1 MTNIP
6 ERHTGVP
13 ENRPLTVQFPGNPCP
28 GRRPDQ
34 AAIGI
39 AHSPASLRTQQTGPG
54 GMMKWLSI
62 ATLVALA
69 AGISIGVYLGSPA
82 GEALRPA
89 AEIVEGIGRLW
100 LNALRMTVIPLI
112 VALLVTGVASVA
124 DAASTGRIAGRAV
137 LVFGVLLVG
146 VTTFAALV
154 FPALFAAWPVPEDAA
169 RGFLAGV
176 AGDAEPP
183 LPPSFAD
190 WLAALAPSNV
200 VSAASNDSVLQLVL
214 FSIVFAFA
222 ATQLPTDQR
231 LSLVGFFRS
240 IAETM
245 VIIVRW
251 VLMFAPLGV
260 FGLALGVGLYSGAGA
275 AGVLLQYVV
284 IVAGV
289 TASITL
295 IAIAVAVIWGRV
307 NLLRFLTA
315 AGPVMA
321 LAISTQSSLACLPAM
336 VARCRD
342 QLGVSERV
350 ADLVLPLAVTIFRI
364 TSSVANLGVALFIVH
379 IYGMEIGVA
388 QMIAAGF
395 VALAVSVSSIGLP
408 GQVSFFASIAPI
420 CLTLGA
426 PIDLLAI
433 LVAVEVIPDIFR
445 TLGNVTADMAAAVI
459 VDRSKKPED
468 QPEVSAAA

>member
-1 MTNIP
+1 
-6 ERHTGVP
+6 
-13 ENRPLTVQFPGNPCP
+13 
-28 GRRPDQ
+28 
-34 AAIGI
+34 
-39 AHSPASLRTQQTGPG
+39 
-54 GMMKWLSI
+54 MKWLSV

-69 AGISIGVYLGSPA
+69 AGIAAGIWLGGPG

-89 AEIVEGIGRLW
+89 AEIVEGVGRLW
-100 LNALRMTVIPLI
+100 LNALRMTVVPLI

-124 DAASTGRIAGRAV
+124 NAAATGRIAGRAIW
-137 LVFGVLLVG
+137 VFGVLLTA
-146 VTTFAALV
+146 VTTFALLV
-154 FPALFAAWPVPEDAA
+154 FPAILAAWPVPEDAA

-176 AGDAEPP
+176 SGSTETPQ
-183 LPPSFAD
+183 PPSFAD
-190 WLAALAPSNV
+190 WIAALAPSNV
-200 VSAASNDSVLQLVL
+200 ISAAANDSVLQLVV

-222 ATQLPTDQR
+222 ATRLPPDQR
-231 LSLVGFFRS
+231 IQLVSLFRA

-245 VIIVRW
+245 VVVVRW

-260 FGLALGVGLYSGAGA
+260 FGLALGIGLYSGAGA

-284 IVAGV
+284 IISGV
-289 TASITL
+289 TASITV
-295 IAIAVAVIWGRV
+295 IAVLVAVIWGRV
-307 NLLRFLTA
+307 SPVSFLAA

-321 LAISTQSSLACLPAM
+321 LAVSTQSSLACLPAM

-364 TSSVANLGVALFIVH
+364 TSSVANLGVALFVVH
-379 IYGMEIGVA
+379 IHGIEVSA
-388 QMIAAGF
+388 VQMVAAGF

-459 VDRSKKPED
+459 VDRSTKKSGTDAPLSE
-468 QPEVSAAA
+468 AA